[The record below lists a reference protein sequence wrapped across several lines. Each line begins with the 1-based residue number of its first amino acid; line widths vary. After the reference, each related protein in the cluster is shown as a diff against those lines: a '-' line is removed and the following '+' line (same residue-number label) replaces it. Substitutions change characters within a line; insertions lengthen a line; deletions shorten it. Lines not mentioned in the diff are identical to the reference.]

1 MRIRH
6 DSLDRHWGRSQ
17 DPREGER
24 SRLEPGDAAPSS
36 LRTIL
41 RGREAGVHRG
51 PQADRL
57 RRRALGRFRP
67 GAAPGHG
74 RTLTHSRR
82 RIALLSLAVLVAV
95 ALSVSFGASGLG
107 PGDLLRA
114 LSADAD
120 PTARTILLQ
129 LRLPRAALA
138 ALIGGALGL
147 SGCTFQALLRNPLA
161 EPYVLGISGGAAVGA
176 VAVMVT
182 GLGVWLPWTL
192 PFGAFL
198 GALAAMTLVLEIARR
213 ASPGGMDTRV
223 LILAGVIAGA
233 FFNAVILLLLSIA
246 DVESFRSAIFWM
258 MGNLSGADW
267 GSNGLLALLLVP
279 ASVVLLSLSRAFN
292 LLSRGEEVAYYLGAS
307 VQRVKLTAYV
317 AASLMVA
324 AAVAA
329 AGVIGFVGLIV
340 PHAVRLAWGNDH
352 RLLLPASFLA
362 GTAFLLLADTAARI
376 VVAPAELPTGVVTAV
391 VGVPCFVVLLMRGG
405 RR

>member
-1 MRIRH
+1 M
-6 DSLDRHWGRSQ
+6 
-17 DPREGER
+17 
-24 SRLEPGDAAPSS
+24 
-36 LRTIL
+36 
-41 RGREAGVHRG
+41 
-51 PQADRL
+51 
-57 RRRALGRFRP
+57 
-67 GAAPGHG
+67 
-74 RTLTHSRR
+74 THSRR

-114 LSADAD
+114 LSGDAD

-182 GLGVWLPWTL
+182 GLGVWFPWTL
-192 PFGAFL
+192 SLGAFL
-198 GALAAMTLVLEIARR
+198 GALAAMMLVLEIARR

-246 DVESFRSAIFWM
+246 DIESFRSAIFWM

-267 GSNGLLALLLVP
+267 GSNALLALLLVP
-279 ASVVLLSLSRAFN
+279 ASLVLLSLARAFN
-292 LLSRGEEVAYYLGAS
+292 LLSRGEEVAHYLGAS
-307 VQRVKLTAYV
+307 VQRVKLTAYL

-329 AGVIGFVGLIV
+329 GGVIGFVGLIV

-362 GTAFLLLADTAARI
+362 GTAFLLLADTVARI